1 MRIASFI
8 LAAALTSTPTL
19 AADQQPMETATKP
32 AAAEASIPFTQFGT
46 IRDWRPD
53 GDRGLYIRGSGNQW
67 YYATL
72 MSKCNGI
79 NFTDTIGFDNEPN
92 GTLDKFSSI
101 RVDGQTCQFTSL
113 VKSDPPTIE
122 RKSRKRDM

>member
-1 MRIASFI
+1 MTKTSVWFAAVAAFA
-8 LAAALTSTPTL
+8 LATPALHAA
-19 AADQQPMETATKP
+19 ETAPKESAP
-32 AAAEASIPFTQFGT
+32 QASIPFAQFGSIT
-46 IRDWRPD
+46 DWRAD

-79 NFTDTIGFDNEPN
+79 NFTDTIGFDSEPAGN
-92 GTLDKFSSI
+92 LDKFSSI

-113 VKSDPPTIE
+113 VKSDPPKGE
-122 RKSRKRDM
+122 RKSGKSDM